1 MAVTQRHPAT
11 ILALAAIGLVG
22 AMLAVVWPVGTV
34 ALAAAVLLCAVALRA
49 PALGLV
55 GGLLIAGSEGL
66 FKARLNAE
74 AVPSA
79 NGAGAITLDL
89 LLAAVAIWL
98 CTRAGR
104 RPFLAVWREATRG
117 ERVAWALVG
126 AWLVASVLQVLT
138 SPDLTNAVEGLR
150 LTQAYVLLVL
160 AGLVLYAVHPTELAV
175 TRALLIAFAV
185 LAGYAAFRAVVDP
198 SSWELVYLLDRSP
211 HARLGTLVRDAG
223 TFSTAVALASYVV
236 PVAVFSLGI
245 GLLDRRVRV
254 LAWTTCALALV
265 GIVDSYARTAI
276 LGLVIGAGL
285 VALMLLAGSGIPR
298 RTKALVVAGV
308 FVVGAGAYAGAMAAG
323 RHDTI
328 TERRAEGLSDP
339 LGDRSLEQRWHTWR
353 DSGRTV
359 ASHPF
364 GTGIGTVGHAT
375 TTDDRRLR
383 GLKYTDNSYLKVVQE
398 QGVVGL
404 LFVLGI
410 LGATVLVARRIVRAG
425 PARRP
430 LAVAALAAVVSFLVL
445 CLLQEYIELAGKV
458 VAWTMLGVAVASA
471 FGLTRDGRVAG
482 ASERDGV
489 HAA

>member
-1 MAVTQRHPAT
+1 MAATQQHPGT
-11 ILALAAIGLVG
+11 ILGFAGLALLGLV
-22 AMLAVVWPVGTV
+22 LAVVWPVVTV
-34 ALAAAVLLCAVALRA
+34 ALAVGVLLCAVALRA
-49 PALGLV
+49 PALAFV
-55 GGLLIAGSEGL
+55 GGVLIAGTEGL

-79 NGAGAITLDL
+79 NGIGAIALDL

-104 RPFLAVWREATRG
+104 RPFVALWQAATRG
-117 ERVAWALVG
+117 ERIMWALVG
-126 AWLVASVLQVLT
+126 AWVAVSALQVLT
-138 SPDLTNAVEGLR
+138 SPDLTNAIEGLR
-150 LTQAYVLLVL
+150 LTQAYVLLAL
-160 AGLVLYAVHPTELAV
+160 AGVVLYAMHPSELAV
-175 TRALLIAFAV
+175 TRALLLAFAV
-185 LAGYAAFRAVVDP
+185 LAAYAAFRALVDP

-211 HARLGTLVRDAG
+211 HARLGALVRDAG
-223 TFSTAVALASYVV
+223 TFSTAVALASYLV
-236 PVAVFSLGI
+236 PVAVFSLAI

-254 LAWTTCALALV
+254 LAWTTCVLALV

-285 VALMLLAGSGIPR
+285 VAFMLLAGREIPR
-298 RTKALVVAGV
+298 RTKLLVVAGV
-308 FVVGAGAYAGAMAAG
+308 LVLGAGVYIAAMAAG
-323 RHDTI
+323 RQDSI

-339 LGDRSLEQRWHTWR
+339 LGDRSLELRWRTWR
-353 DSGRTV
+353 HSAETI

-383 GLKYTDNSYLKVVQE
+383 GLKYTDNSYLKVLQE
-398 QGVVGL
+398 QGIAGL
-404 LFVLGI
+404 LFLVGVLGST
-410 LGATVLVARRIVRAG
+410 GLVARRLIRAG
-425 PARRP
+425 PARHP
-430 LAVAALAAVVSFLVL
+430 VGVAALAAVVSFLVL

-458 VAWTMLGVAVASA
+458 VAWTLLGVAVASA

-482 ASERDGV
+482 AREQDGV

>member
-1 MAVTQRHPAT
+1 MTLTQEHPGT
-11 ILALAAIGLVG
+11 ILALAGLALVG
-22 AMLAVVWPVGTV
+22 AFLAVVSPVAAV
-34 ALAAAVLLCAVALRA
+34 ALAVAVLLVAVTLRA

-55 GGLLIAGSEGL
+55 GGLLITGAEGL

-79 NGAGAITLDL
+79 NGVGAIVLDL
-89 LLAAVAIWL
+89 LLAAVAVWL

-104 RPFLAVWREATRG
+104 RPFVAVWRAATRG
-117 ERVAWALVG
+117 ERVAWGLVG
-126 AWLVASVLQVLT
+126 AWLVVSVFQVLT

-160 AGLVLYAVHPTELAV
+160 AGLVLYAVHPSELAV
-175 TRALLIAFAV
+175 TRALLAAFAV
-185 LAGYAAFRAVVDP
+185 IAAFAAWRALVDP

-211 HARLGTLVRDAG
+211 HAQLGGLVRDAG
-223 TFSTAVALASYVV
+223 TFSTAVALASYLV

-265 GIVDSYARTAI
+265 GIIDSYARTAI

-285 VALMLLAGSGIPR
+285 VALMLLAGREIPR
-298 RTKALVVAGV
+298 RTKALVAVGV
-308 FVVGAGAYAGAMAAG
+308 LVVGAGAYAGAMAAG
-323 RHDTI
+323 RQDTI

-353 DSGRTV
+353 DSGRTI
-359 ASHPF
+359 AHHPF

-398 QGVVGL
+398 QGIGGL
-404 LFVLGI
+404 LFVVGI
-410 LGATVLVARRIVRAG
+410 LSATVLAGRRIVRAG

-458 VAWTMLGVAVASA
+458 VAWTLLGVAVASA

-482 ASERDGV
+482 ARDRDGV